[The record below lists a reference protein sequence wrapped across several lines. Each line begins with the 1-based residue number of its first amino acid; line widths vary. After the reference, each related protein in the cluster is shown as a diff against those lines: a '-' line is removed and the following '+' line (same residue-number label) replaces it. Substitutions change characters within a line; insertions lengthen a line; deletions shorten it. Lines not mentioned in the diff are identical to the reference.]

1 MTEVSIIA
9 SIVAALGLGAMSPG
23 PSFLLVARTAAAQS
37 RSQGVAAALGMGV
50 GGMLFALIALAGL
63 HVILTQAPTFYMA
76 VRVVG
81 ALYLMYL
88 GFKIIKGAKSPLLA
102 VSVLE
107 ASQNKT
113 HWKSLGVGL
122 ATQLSNPKT
131 AVVYASVFTSLLPAA
146 FSLTFGVFLVALVFL
161 IEAGWYVIVAL
172 ILSSAKLRQ
181 GYLQRKLVVDV
192 LAGAIMM
199 ALGGK
204 LIFNLF

>member
-1 MTEVSIIA
+1 MTEISIIA
-9 SIVAALGLGAMSPG
+9 SIVAAIGLGAMSPG
-23 PSFLLVARTAAAQS
+23 PSFLLVARTTAQS
-37 RSQGVAAALGMGV
+37 RSQGVVAAVGMGV

-63 HVILTQAPTFYMA
+63 HVILTQVPTIYMA

-81 ALYLMYL
+81 ALYLIYL
-88 GFKIIKGAKSPLLA
+88 GFKIIKGAKSPFLTT
-102 VSVLE
+102 SGLE
-107 ASQNKT
+107 TNQKNT
-113 HWKSLGVGL
+113 HWKALGVGL

-146 FSLTFGVFLVALVFL
+146 FSLTFGFFLVFLVFL

-172 ILSSAKLRQ
+172 VLSSAKLRQ
-181 GYLQRKLVVDV
+181 GYLQRKVIVDV

-199 ALGGK
+199 ILGGK